1 MNGRGRPA
9 QGDLL
14 ARDRVVDHMLS
25 RSADA
30 RTTEPIGSV
39 GDSITP

>member
-1 MNGRGRPA
+1 VDVLHKA
-9 QGDLL
+9 ICSL
-14 ARDRVVDHMLS
+14 ATGSSTHTLS